1 VDVLF
6 QPYSITEEEK
16 DKLAINPGQLIYT
29 IDTHKVYL
37 DYYNENN
44 EAVRGEF
51 GGGGTVGEIIIPR
64 TTAIDFDDTG
74 FNLSYA
80 IGDEHFPDNDF
91 DIIYKTESDGRTQI
105 TQIVNKKTK
114 DVIDISGLFLNEKE
128 ELSVEAI
135 TIDEIDNILANIKS
149 KKES

>member
-1 VDVLF
+1 MDVLF
-6 QPYSITEEEK
+6 QPYSITEKEK

-37 DYYNENN
+37 DYYNENG

-80 IGDEHFPDNDF
+80 IGDEYFPDNDF
-91 DIIYKTESDGRTQI
+91 DIIYNSDRTQI
-105 TQIVNKKTK
+105 TQIINKTNG
-114 DVIDISGLFLNEKE
+114 DVIDISGLFLDEEE